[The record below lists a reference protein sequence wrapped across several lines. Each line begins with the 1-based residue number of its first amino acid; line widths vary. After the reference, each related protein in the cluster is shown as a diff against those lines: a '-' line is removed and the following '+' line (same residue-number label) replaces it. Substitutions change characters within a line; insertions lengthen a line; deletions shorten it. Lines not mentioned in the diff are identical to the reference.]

1 VQRNNTASEH
11 GARFERVLNSR
22 KEKIRGLWKRGLKY
36 YAQLRMEVG
45 NGQTRPK
52 MIPLQA
58 ATLDQAR
65 AELEKTRTHYREGK
79 LPSPGHRP
87 LFSAFADE
95 YLKSPIHGQKKQS
108 TRDGERVI
116 LEYWKK
122 HLGGVRLDKIT
133 DVIVKSYREK
143 RLAGEVTART
153 VNKETVAFYQVLKLA
168 NDRGLISSFPR
179 VRQLKQKPPAK
190 RPLLAPEDVERLLGH
205 CTADVTKNAELLHYY
220 LRFLALTGAREKEAL
235 RIRWE
240 DVDCAKG
247 FVTIGADADTK
258 NAQHRTVNFTPE
270 LRALFQDMIA
280 ARPPDSSFLFPSPQR
295 GPKDIAAHSLRES
308 FKLVR
313 SKARMSRV
321 GFHDFRHFFASQ
333 CIMAGVDFMTVA
345 YWLGHQDGGI
355 LVGKVYG
362 HLADEHKRRMADN
375 LSILQPPAN
384 VLPARFG
391 GVRPVCSG

>member
-1 VQRNNTASEH
+1 
-11 GARFERVLNSR
+11 VLHSR
-22 KEKIRGLWKRGLKY
+22 KEKIRGLWKRGHKY
-36 YAQLRMEVG
+36 YAQLRMEVAD
-45 NGQTRPK
+45 GQTRPK

-65 AELEKTRTHYREGK
+65 AELEKTRTHNREGK

-168 NDRGLISSFPR
+168 NDRRLIASFPR

-190 RPLLAPEDVERLLGH
+190 RPLLAPEEVERLLGH
-205 CTADVTKNAELLHYY
+205 CTADVTKNAELLWYY
-220 LRFLALTGAREKEAL
+220 LRFLVLLVSSGAA
-235 RIRWE
+235 
-240 DVDCAKG
+240 
-247 FVTIGADADTK
+247 
-258 NAQHRTVNFTPE
+258 P
-270 LRALFQDMIA
+270 A
-280 ARPPDSSFLFPSPQR
+280 ARKAPQHPDRCFGQRQEVLSPVSL
-295 GPKDIAAHSLRES
+295 AA
-308 FKLVR
+308 
-313 SKARMSRV
+313 SKARANRKTDV
-321 GFHDFRHFFASQ
+321 RHVISLA
-333 CIMAGVDFMTVA
+333 FMPAVR
-345 YWLGHQDGGI
+345 DSGGNKGC
-355 LVGKVYG
+355 LYF
-362 HLADEHKRRMADN
+362 
-375 LSILQPPAN
+375 
-384 VLPARFG
+384 FG
-391 GVRPVCSG
+391 GVSGLCPSAEPKASQAPDQQFRI